1 MNRPEKI
8 ALFAGTFNPYTRGH
22 HEIVQRA
29 LAIFDKVVV
38 AVGCNINKEDGSSTA
53 EERRVAIE
61 QVYAGEPRV
70 EAVVYTGLTM
80 DYARAIGAT
89 ALLRG
94 VRSVK
99 DFEYERDIADVNKR
113 LGGVETV
120 VLMSSPEN
128 AAISSSLVRELLAY
142 GKDVKDLLP

>member
-1 MNRPEKI
+1 MKT

-22 HEIVQRA
+22 HAIVQRA

-38 AVGCNINKEDGSSTA
+38 AIGSNIDKNSLSTA
-53 EERRVAIE
+53 EERRAVIE

-70 EAVVYTGLTM
+70 EVTVYSGLTM
-80 DYARAIGAT
+80 DYARSIGAA

-99 DFEYERDIADVNKR
+99 DFEYERDMADVNLR
-113 LGGVETV
+113 LGGIETV
-120 VLMSSPEN
+120 ILMSAPEN
-128 AAISSSLVRELLAY
+128 AAISSSLVRELMAY